1 VYAALGLFSAGYMVY
16 SSFNKEFLAKNQA
29 KGAYR
34 NEYETH
40 WYGKP
45 LSDTA
50 RKMDTLALHV
60 LDKYD

>member
-1 VYAALGLFSAGYMVY
+1 MVY
-16 SSFNKEFLAKNQA
+16 SSFDKEFLAKNQA
-29 KGAYR
+29 KGVYR

-45 LSDTA
+45 MSDTA

-60 LDKYD
+60 LEKYD